1 MVILLVMVAF
11 LVRGLLRGTLAQV
24 FAFFGV
30 VAGVLAS
37 AAVADAIATHWEGAR
52 PALVF
57 GALRWLV
64 AVLAGLGVAALFGWW
79 GELLAKAAH
88 EGPFGWLDR
97 AVGAVVGLT
106 IGSMVSIAVL
116 VLLLQAPGLGVARPL
131 VARSAVSRP
140 LIRAGVRASE
150 WSKNVPGG
158 LWLHEQLSRANR
170 RLAERGQ
177 A

>member
-1 MVILLVMVAF
+1 MAAF

-24 FAFFGV
+24 FAFLGV
-30 VAGVLAS
+30 ALGVLTAS
-37 AAVADAIATHWEGAR
+37 AIADAVGAHWRDAK

-64 AVLAGLGVAALFGWW
+64 AILGGFGVAGLLHWW

-97 AVGAVVGLT
+97 AVGAVVGLI
-106 IGSMVSIAVL
+106 IGTLVSAAV
-116 VLLLQAPGLGVARPL
+116 VVFLLQAPGLEFARPL
-131 VARSAVSRP
+131 VARGVTSAP
-140 LIRAGVRASE
+140 LLAAGDRASE
-150 WSKNVPGG
+150 WGRSLPGG
-158 LWLHEQLSRANR
+158 LWLHEQLRSASR
-170 RLAERGQ
+170 RLAARRQ